1 MSSTLPL
8 SEWPTRIGLE
18 RGQNVLLA
26 VDVTRLA
33 WKHRREGAAKVPGLL
48 LDAFHAALGP
58 EATILVPTFNHDLQ
72 DGERYD
78 PDRTGP
84 VTGTLAAIACR
95 HPGFQRTRHPLHSF
109 AVAGGAQDR
118 FMALDDASSF
128 SLHSPFALM
137 HELAFTVVVID
148 LDFDH
153 AFSYFHHVEE
163 LERVPYRQWRDYA
176 IDYGSVGGHDR
187 RPFKLFAKRW
197 GYANRLR
204 DLQPLLEAAGAF
216 RSMEVDGSTVIRV
229 DISKAHPVIVKDIRE
244 NRARSIVHFTWRNWV
259 RDAVRAILPMRPSR
273 SATQLA
279 NVDAGPR

>member
-1 MSSTLPL
+1 MSTALAL
-8 SEWPTRIGLE
+8 SEWPARIGLE

-33 WKHRREGAAKVPGLL
+33 WKHRHAGAAKVPGLL
-48 LDAFHAALGP
+48 LDAFRVALGP
-58 EATILVPTFNHDLQ
+58 EATILVPAFNHDLQ

-78 PDRTGP
+78 PDLTGP
-84 VTGTLAAIACR
+84 ITGTLAAIACK

-128 SLHSPFALM
+128 SLDSPFALM
-137 HELAFTVVVID
+137 HELAFTVVAID

-176 IDYGSVGGHDR
+176 IEYGSVGGHER

-216 RSMEVDGSTVIRV
+216 RSMEVGGSTVIRV
-229 DISKAHPVIVKDIRE
+229 DISKAHPIIVEDIRE
-244 NRARSIVHFTWRNWV
+244 NRARSIVHFTLRNWL
-259 RDAVRAILPMRPSR
+259 RDALHAVLPKSPSR
-273 SATQLA
+273 SGNQLA
-279 NVDAGPR
+279 HADAGPR